1 MIEFRYSA
9 LNPQG
14 QTLEGVIA
22 ARNESEAAR
31 LLRQKELSPLTLDSR
46 VAANDSKAPRQ
57 KSGREERLLLMRE
70 LATLLA
76 AGVPLAEAVESIGQS
91 HGNTQAGAGF
101 GVVHQ
106 HLRAGESFATALAA
120 AKLGFPDYVRQL
132 ATAGEMTGKLAQ
144 ALESGAA
151 QMDYEDRLRQDMRNA
166 LIYPSVLVV
175 SGIAAVLGI
184 FVFVV
189 PKFASMLK
197 TSRAKIPEFSSMVL
211 KTGMFVN
218 ENLLWIALAAAA
230 AIGAL
235 VAALRRPE
243 LRARLYASASRLPL
257 VGAWIIETE
266 IGRWS
271 SMLATLLEN
280 RVPIVK
286 ALELAQDGVGLGMV
300 RDRLQLALKEIRA
313 GRKLADALAAN
324 HTVSEIGINLVR
336 VGERSGELPAM
347 LRTLAR
353 LYENAGRDRM
363 KRLLALLEPVAILT
377 IGVIIGFIMIAIIM
391 AITSIN
397 TAAV

>member
-9 LNPQG
+9 LNAQG

-31 LLRQKELSPLTLDSR
+31 FLRQKELSPLTLDSR
-46 VAANDSKAPRQ
+46 APAAEGTTRRR

-76 AGVPLAEAVESIGQS
+76 AGVPLAEAVDSIGES
-91 HGNTQAGAGF
+91 HGNTQGGQAF
-101 GVVHQ
+101 RVIHQ
-106 HLRAGESFATALAA
+106 RLRGGESFAAALEAAKFGFPAYVGQLAA
-120 AKLGFPDYVRQL
+120 
-132 ATAGEMTGKLAQ
+132 AGEMTGKLAH

-151 QMDYEDRLRQDMRNA
+151 QMEYEDRVRQDMRNA
-166 LIYPSVLVV
+166 LVYPSVLVV
-175 SGIAAVLGI
+175 SGIAVVLGV

-189 PKFASMLK
+189 PKFAGMLK
-197 TSRAKIPEFSSMVL
+197 TTRAKIPEFSTWVL
-211 KTGMFVN
+211 QSGMFVN
-218 ENLLWIALAAAA
+218 ENLLWLALGAAAV
-230 AIGAL
+230 IGT
-235 VAALRRPE
+235 VIAALRSRE
-243 LRARLYASASRLPL
+243 IRTRLYATTSRMPL
-257 VGAWIIETE
+257 VGLWIVETE

-271 SMLATLLEN
+271 AMLATLLEN

-286 ALELAQDGVGLGMV
+286 ALELAQDGVGLGAV

-313 GRKLADALAAN
+313 GRKLADALASN

-347 LRTLAR
+347 LRTLAKI
-353 LYENAGRDRM
+353 YENAGRDRM
-363 KRLLALLEPVAILT
+363 KRLLALLEPVAILA

-397 TAAV
+397 TTAV

>member
-31 LLRQKELSPLTLDSR
+31 LLRQKELSPLSLDSKSTSR
-46 VAANDSKAPRQ
+46 DAKSRQ
-57 KSGREERLLLMRE
+57 VQSGQEERLLLMRE

-76 AGVPLAEAVESIGQS
+76 AGVPLAEAVESISQS
-91 HGNTQAGAGF
+91 HGNTQAGAAF

-106 HLRAGESFATALAA
+106 RLRGGESFASALAA
-120 AKLGFPDYVRQL
+120 AKFGFPDYVGQL
-132 ATAGEMTGKLAQ
+132 AAAGEMTGKLAQ
-144 ALESGAA
+144 ALESGAT
-151 QMDYEDRLRQDMRNA
+151 QMEYEDRVRQDMRNA
-166 LIYPSVLVV
+166 LIYPGVLVT

-189 PKFASMLK
+189 PKFATMLK
-197 TSRAKIPEFSSMVL
+197 TSRAKIPEFSTWVL

-218 ENLLWIALAAAA
+218 ENLLWIALLVL
-230 AIGAL
+230 GL
-235 VAALRRPE
+235 VAIAVTALRRRE
-243 LRARLYASASRLPL
+243 VRVRLYAAVSGLPM
-257 VGAWIIETE
+257 VGPWIVETE

-271 SMLATLLEN
+271 AMLATLLEN

-286 ALELAQDGVGLGMV
+286 ALELAQSGVGLGVV

-313 GRKLADALAAN
+313 GHKLADALAAN
-324 HTVSEIGINLVR
+324 HTVSPIGINLVR
-336 VGERSGELPAM
+336 VGERSGELPSM
-347 LRTLAR
+347 LRTLAK

-363 KRLLALLEPVAILT
+363 KRLLALLEPAAILG
-377 IGVIIGFIMIAIIM
+377 IGLIIGFIMIAIIM

-397 TAAV
+397 TASV

>member
-31 LLRQKELSPLTLDSR
+31 LLRQKELSPLSL
-46 VAANDSKAPRQ
+46 DSKATATGGDVRRR
-57 KSGREERLLLMRE
+57 KSGSEERLLLLRE

-91 HGNTQAGAGF
+91 HGNTQGGQAF
-101 GVVHQ
+101 EVVHQ
-106 HLRAGESFATALAA
+106 RLRGGESFAAALAA
-120 AKLGFPDYVRQL
+120 AKFGFPDYIGQL
-132 ATAGEMTGKLAQ
+132 AAAGEMTGKLAQ
-144 ALESGAA
+144 ALDSGAL
-151 QMDYEDRLRQDMRNA
+151 QMEYEERMRAEMRNA

-175 SGIAAVLGI
+175 SGIGAVLGI

-197 TSRAKIPEFSSMVL
+197 TSRAKIPEFSTWVL
-211 KTGMFVN
+211 QAGMFVN
-218 ENLLWIALAAAA
+218 DNLLWLALGAAAV
-230 AIGAL
+230 IGAA
-235 VAALRRPE
+235 VGSLRNRE
-243 LRARLYASASRLPL
+243 FRIKAYATASRLPL
-257 VGAWIIETE
+257 VGAWIFETE

-271 SMLATLLEN
+271 AMLATLLEN
-280 RVPIVK
+280 RVPIVR
-286 ALELAQDGVGLGMV
+286 ALELAQEGVGLAAV
-300 RDRLQLALKEIRA
+300 RHRLQLALKEIRA

-336 VGERSGELPAM
+336 VGERSGELPSM
-347 LRTLAR
+347 LRTLAK

-363 KRLLALLEPVAILT
+363 KRLLALLEPVAILA
-377 IGVIIGFIMIAIIM
+377 IGVAIGFIMIAIIM

-397 TAAV
+397 TISV